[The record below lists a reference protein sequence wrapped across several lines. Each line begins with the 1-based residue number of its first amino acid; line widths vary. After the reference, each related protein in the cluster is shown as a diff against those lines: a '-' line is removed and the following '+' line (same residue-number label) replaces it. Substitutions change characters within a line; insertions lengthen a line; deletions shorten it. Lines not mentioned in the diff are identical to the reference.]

1 MAPSNKPKKQAKV
14 KTTAFP
20 LANTSPLDSGNP
32 TASPSDDISSPASAT
47 HVAFR
52 HFIEIAE
59 LGNIKLFLETAAST
73 SDGENLRLLW
83 ARAFKEGL
91 MAGHQLYGK
100 TVEKLNEAHNRGRV
114 MAKGVEMRRLIGD
127 VKDIVVSAHIYRF
140 IRIQAPKPSH
150 QPSST
155 QAPLPPTS
163 TPPLAS
169 RRRPR
174 LIHHLLYPLSQST
187 VARRRKTTT
196 TTARLYRLYLQY
208 QPSNAIHHLKRN
220 RVPLPYLHRH
230 VSIGRMTP
238 PPHSP
243 FSLVTRHRATFHVFA
258 HRPQDRFHRFNVVT
272 KNSKNNFS
280 DCSIILTCLQ
290 FTARIIFILVP
301 FPRTLPQLHSYQNQ
315 VGLRRQR

>member
-1 MAPSNKPKKQAKV
+1 MRL
-14 KTTAFP
+14 TTG
-20 LANTSPLDSGNP
+20 DMRK
-32 TASPSDDISSPASAT
+32 D
-47 HVAFR
+47 
-52 HFIEIAE
+52 
-59 LGNIKLFLETAAST
+59 
-73 SDGENLRLLW
+73 
-83 ARAFKEGL
+83 
-91 MAGHQLYGK
+91 
-100 TVEKLNEAHNRGRV
+100 
-114 MAKGVEMRRLIGD
+114 MAKGVETRRSIGD

-150 QPSST
+150 QPLST

-208 QPSNAIHHLKRN
+208 QPSKTIHHLKQN

-243 FSLVTRHRATFHVFA
+243 SFLATHHRATSHVFA
-258 HRPQDRFHRFNVVT
+258 HRPQDRFHLSNAVT
-272 KNSKNNFS
+272 KNPKNIFS
-280 DCSIILTCLQ
+280 DRSKFTIRLQ
-290 FTARIIFILVP
+290 FTTKIIFTLIP
-301 FPRTLPQLHSYQNQ
+301 FPRM
-315 VGLRRQR
+315 

>member
-1 MAPSNKPKKQAKV
+1 MRL
-14 KTTAFP
+14 TTG
-20 LANTSPLDSGNP
+20 DM
-32 TASPSDDISSPASAT
+32 
-47 HVAFR
+47 R
-52 HFIEIAE
+52 
-59 LGNIKLFLETAAST
+59 
-73 SDGENLRLLW
+73 
-83 ARAFKEGL
+83 
-91 MAGHQLYGK
+91 
-100 TVEKLNEAHNRGRV
+100 RV

-155 QAPLPPTS
+155 QAPLPSTS

-169 RRRPR
+169 QCQPR
-174 LIHHLLYPLSQST
+174 SIHHLLYPPSRLI
-187 VARRRKTTT
+187 VAHRRKTTT
-196 TTARLYRLYLQY
+196 TTARQYRPQC
-208 QPSNAIHHLKRN
+208 PFSIHHLKRN

-280 DCSIILTCLQ
+280 DRSIILTCLQ